1 MARYSRDRLL
11 FLRQTA
17 ELERVKR
24 AGRRFQTSL
33 FNLVSCP
40 SSSPDGMPSRIGII
54 VGKRLGAAVTRNR
67 AKRLFRELSRQVR
80 PHLVAGR
87 DMIVFP
93 RREALGVS
101 FQQLRDTWLT
111 ALQHEGLMTHC
122 AKFPCGNSVSQ

>member
-17 ELERVKR
+17 ELERMKR
-24 AGRRFQTSL
+24 VGRRFQTPF

-40 SSSPDGMPSRIGII
+40 SSSPDGMPCRIGII

-67 AKRLFRELSRQVR
+67 AKRLFRELSRKVR
-80 PHLVAGR
+80 PQLVAGR

-93 RREALGVS
+93 RREALGIS
-101 FQQLRDTWLT
+101 FQKLWDAWVA
-111 ALQHEGLMTHC
+111 ALNHEGLLTDC
-122 AKFPCGNSVSQ
+122 ANFPCGNSVLQ